1 MTAQCIPIVLADSEV
16 VLVVEAE
23 LDHVVV
29 ELESQLVVLRVIKE
43 LGRDLLR
50 DDLGANVVLGNT
62 ITQNILHGKV
72 RYEKIR

>member
-16 VLVVEAE
+16 VLVVKAE

-62 ITQNILHGKV
+62 ITQNILHGEV
-72 RYEKIR
+72 R

>member
-29 ELESQLVVLRVIKE
+29 ELKSQLVVLRVIKE

-62 ITQNILHGKV
+62 ITQNILHGEV
-72 RYEKIR
+72 R

>member
-1 MTAQCIPIVLADSEV
+1 MIAKCFPIVLANGKV
-16 VLVVEAE
+16 VLVVEAK

-62 ITQNILHGKV
+62 IS
-72 RYEKIR
+72 

>member
-62 ITQNILHGKV
+62 ITQNILHGEV
-72 RYEKIR
+72 R

>member
-72 RYEKIR
+72 R